1 MCKIAI
7 CDDDKEYREKI
18 KTVIKTEG
26 ILSSNEIRFY
36 EYESGKE
43 LLEDADILHDL
54 IFMDMRMPGLD
65 GNKTVLKLREYNEAA
80 ILVFCSGCFEPT
92 PDSINVGQPFRYI
105 MKDLHD
111 RSLKKEIPMILLKVK
126 LCCGDSSVTVTSA
139 GRIMRIHTEDIL
151 YGRCICCSRQQ
162 ASVLSY
168 YDGALREYLSEKLP
182 EYMVPQNYHFMA
194 QLPTLSNG
202 KINRKK
208 LREDF
213 KEETSVI
220 RFSKAV
226 TETEEKLL
234 DIWKRMFG
242 YENLGTEDNYFVL
255 GGDSLI
261 ATKLISDIQ
270 KEFGCKIMISDIFE
284 NVTIKLLA
292 QKIDLVRQ
300 NVIMEDIEME
310 CGEI

>member
-1 MCKIAI
+1 
-7 CDDDKEYREKI
+7 
-18 KTVIKTEG
+18 
-26 ILSSNEIRFY
+26 
-36 EYESGKE
+36 
-43 LLEDADILHDL
+43 
-54 IFMDMRMPGLD
+54 MPD
-65 GNKTVLKLREYNEAA
+65 
-80 ILVFCSGCFEPT
+80 
-92 PDSINVGQPFRYI
+92 
-105 MKDLHD
+105 
-111 RSLKKEIPMILLKVK
+111 
-126 LCCGDSSVTVTSA
+126 
-139 GRIMRIHTEDIL
+139 
-151 YGRCICCSRQQ
+151 GRCICCSRQQ

>member
-1 MCKIAI
+1 MGDVYAAVGSRHLSCPIMMEHLGNI
-7 CDDDKEYREKI
+7 CRKSCRSI
-18 KTVIKTEG
+18 WFPKTI
-26 ILSSNEIRFY
+26 ILWHSFQHCPMERLT
-36 EYESGKE
+36 GK
-43 LLEDADILHDL
+43 
-54 IFMDMRMPGLD
+54 
-65 GNKTVLKLREYNEAA
+65 
-80 ILVFCSGCFEPT
+80 
-92 PDSINVGQPFRYI
+92 
-105 MKDLHD
+105 
-111 RSLKKEIPMILLKVK
+111 
-126 LCCGDSSVTVTSA
+126 
-139 GRIMRIHTEDIL
+139 
-151 YGRCICCSRQQ
+151 
-162 ASVLSY
+162 
-168 YDGALREYLSEKLP
+168 
-182 EYMVPQNYHFMA
+182 NY
-194 QLPTLSNG
+194 G
-202 KINRKK
+202 KI
-208 LREDF
+208 

>member
-126 LCCGDSSVTVTSA
+126 LCCGDSSVQLH
-139 GRIMRIHTEDIL
+139 R
-151 YGRCICCSRQQ
+151 
-162 ASVLSY
+162 
-168 YDGALREYLSEKLP
+168 RE
-182 EYMVPQNYHFMA
+182 
-194 QLPTLSNG
+194 G
-202 KINRKK
+202 
-208 LREDF
+208 
-213 KEETSVI
+213 
-220 RFSKAV
+220 
-226 TETEEKLL
+226 
-234 DIWKRMFG
+234 
-242 YENLGTEDNYFVL
+242 
-255 GGDSLI
+255 
-261 ATKLISDIQ
+261 
-270 KEFGCKIMISDIFE
+270 
-284 NVTIKLLA
+284 
-292 QKIDLVRQ
+292 
-300 NVIMEDIEME
+300 
-310 CGEI
+310 